1 MIPVQAIHHDSR
13 YYYDP
18 ERYDPDRFTPE
29 EIKKRPNF
37 TFLPFGDG
45 PRNCIGMRF
54 GIVQTKVGIA
64 TLIRNFTFKHHENT
78 RYPLLMDN
86 ANVVVTSVDKMNLMA
101 EKIVQ

>member
-1 MIPVQAIHHDSR
+1 MIPVHAIHHDSR

-29 EIKKRPNF
+29 EIKKRPHF

-54 GIVQTKVGIA
+54 GMVQTKVGIA